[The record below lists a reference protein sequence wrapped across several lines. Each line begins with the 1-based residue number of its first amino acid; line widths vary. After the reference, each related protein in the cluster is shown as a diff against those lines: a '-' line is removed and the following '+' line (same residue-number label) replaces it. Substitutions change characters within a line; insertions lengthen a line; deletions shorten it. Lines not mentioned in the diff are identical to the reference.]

1 MTRTDQLEL
10 LFDAGPPNEASHG
23 AAAGAGAAAP
33 VAPDAPRAGKP
44 ATSGAP
50 TGAASDSAPAP
61 SGGPALT
68 LRPTPAPTPG
78 STLIPTPCPDSLPHG
93 ARWRE
98 VATPQQ
104 TIGFVLLRSR
114 RRSIGFVVADDGL
127 RVTAPNWVTLGQI
140 DDAVREKA
148 RWILSKLRDWHAR
161 REQLALTQTRWQA
174 GGELPY
180 LGKRIRLDLGADRR
194 QAHFDGDADAP
205 EEGQTLWLPLP
216 ANADGSRIRDAA
228 QAWLQQRASA
238 WFGARLAHFLQISGL
253 KISRWRLSSATTRWG
268 SCTSDG
274 NVMLNWRLIHFSPDI
289 IDYVIAHELAHLRE
303 MNHSPNFWSEVGQ
316 ILPNYEQAKRVLK
329 QHDPAMLP
337 QF

>member
-1 MTRTDQLEL
+1 MKSSVNQLEL
-10 LFDAGPPNEASHG
+10 LFDAGPPASAPG
-23 AAAGAGAAAP
+23 TAGTVAPAAP
-33 VAPDAPRAGKP
+33 SAAPATPAAPAAPRP
-44 ATSGAP
+44 AADT
-50 TGAASDSAPAP
+50 P
-61 SGGPALT
+61 SLT
-68 LRPTPAPTPG
+68 LRPTAPTGGPAP
-78 STLIPTPCPDSLPHG
+78 IPTPCPDPLPHG

-148 RWILSKLRDWHAR
+148 RWILTKLRDWHAR

-180 LGKRIRLDLGADRR
+180 LGKRIRLGLAADRR
-194 QAHFDGDADAP
+194 QAHFEGDADAP
-205 EEGQTLWLPLP
+205 ADGATLWLPLP
-216 ANADGSRIRDAA
+216 AEAEGSRIRDAA
-228 QAWLQQRASA
+228 QAWLQQRAGS
-238 WFGARLAHFLQISGL
+238 WFGARLAHFLQVSGL

-303 MNHSPNFWSEVGQ
+303 MNHSPNFWSEVGH
-316 ILPNYEQAKRVLK
+316 ILPGYEQAKRVLK
-329 QHDPAMLP
+329 QHDPATLP